1 MTLEEWGEIRDHV
14 RYDFMEDN
22 HFTELKENE
31 IMQERVNM
39 LNNVDP
45 YMGRYFS
52 QRWAKKN
59 VLRMTDEDIEKMDA
73 EIAEEQEAGDIHQ
86 DLEPSGKE
94 AMPDEPEG
102 GGPPN
107 GGTEDG
113 PPEE

>member
-1 MTLEEWGEIRDHV
+1 M

-52 QRWAKKN
+52 QKWAKKN
-59 VLRMTDEDIEKMDA
+59 ILRMTDEEIDQMEQEIQDEQDAGSIHPEIEPAGQQAGDPEDPDA
-73 EIAEEQEAGDIHQ
+73 EGGD
-86 DLEPSGKE
+86 
-94 AMPDEPEG
+94 
-102 GGPPN
+102 GPPN
-107 GGTEDG
+107 GGTENG
-113 PPEE
+113 PPEQI